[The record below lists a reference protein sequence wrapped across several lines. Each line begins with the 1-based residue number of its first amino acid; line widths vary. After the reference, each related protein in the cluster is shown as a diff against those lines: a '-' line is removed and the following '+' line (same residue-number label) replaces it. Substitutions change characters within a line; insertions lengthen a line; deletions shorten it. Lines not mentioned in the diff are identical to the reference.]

1 MSKGENMAKKNLK
14 KLNSGR
20 VTIFKIKNRRG
31 YAALCMNNLTEGRS
45 PAQAFER
52 MAKAVKRCGFLLA
65 GSVPKA
71 R

>member
-1 MSKGENMAKKNLK
+1 MAKKNLK

-20 VTIFKIKNRRG
+20 VSIFKIKNRRG

-52 MAKAVKRCGFLLA
+52 MSKAVKRSGFLLA